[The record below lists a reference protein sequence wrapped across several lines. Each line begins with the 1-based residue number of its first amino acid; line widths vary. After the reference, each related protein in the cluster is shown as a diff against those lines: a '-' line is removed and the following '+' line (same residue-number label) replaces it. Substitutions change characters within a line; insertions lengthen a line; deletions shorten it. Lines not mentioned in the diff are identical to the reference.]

1 MTQCNTVNIIL
12 SNLELNKLKSWIKNG
27 TEVNLNFS
35 SNVVCDS
42 HDKNTF
48 SA

>member
-1 MTQCNTVNIIL
+1 MTQCNTVSIKL
-12 SNLELNKLKSWIKNG
+12 SNLELNKLKSFIKNG
-27 TEVNLNFS
+27 TEVNLKFS
-35 SNVVCDS
+35 SKVVRDS